1 MRGRLLDQGPV
12 RHGERVRA
20 RMPQEAHDHLQGC
33 HWTEVRMRLIL
44 ASGKREEGSYAPDSP
59 QGHKAS
65 QMSGK
70 YSPKSLL
77 GESGRCLA
85 ALSII

>member
-1 MRGRLLDQGPV
+1 
-12 RHGERVRA
+12 VRA

-33 HWTEVRMRLIL
+33 HRTEVRARLLL
-44 ASGKREEGSYAPDSP
+44 AGGKREEGSDAPDSP

-77 GESGRCLA
+77 ENQVVVLL
-85 ALSII
+85 LSLLFKVNNRFWGDSW